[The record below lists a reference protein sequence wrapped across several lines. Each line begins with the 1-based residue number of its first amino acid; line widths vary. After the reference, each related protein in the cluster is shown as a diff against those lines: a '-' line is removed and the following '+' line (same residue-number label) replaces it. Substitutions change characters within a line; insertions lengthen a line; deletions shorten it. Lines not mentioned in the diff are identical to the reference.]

1 MKKIEEIASK
11 LSVEVE
17 PIGFYK
23 GKIKP
28 LNKPRGKLILVTAM
42 NPTKFGEGKTT
53 TSIGLADALGSL
65 GKKVC
70 LALRE
75 PSLGPC
81 FGLKGGAIGGGKAK
95 VIPAEEINLHFTGDF
110 HAITSANNLLCAAL
124 DNHLYHGNLLN
135 INPASVCINRC
146 VDMNDR
152 ALRNVL
158 VGLGNNGVIR
168 ESHFDISVASEIM
181 AIFCL
186 AENFHDL
193 RERLSR
199 MIIAYT
205 YDNLPV
211 TPKDLK
217 VVGAMLALLKDAFK
231 PNLVQ
236 TLEGTPAIIH
246 GGPFANIAHGCNSVV
261 ATKTALSLADYVVTE
276 AGFGADLGAE
286 KFLDIKCRLHDLQP
300 ACAVIVVT
308 LRAIEE
314 HSLDNLAKHISNLRS
329 FNLSVVVVL
338 NRFPTD
344 SDQQIA
350 PLKNFCLSS
359 NVSFAYSY
367 VYTFELKKTVRS
379 C

>member
-53 TSIGLADALGSL
+53 TSIGLADALSSL

-95 VIPAEEINLHFTGDF
+95 VIPSDEINLHFTGDF
-110 HAITSANNLLCAAL
+110 HAITCANNLLCAAL

-152 ALRNVL
+152 ALRNVI

-186 AENFHDL
+186 AENFQDL

-205 YDNLPV
+205 YDKLPV
-211 TPKDLK
+211 TPKDLN

-236 TLEGTPAIIH
+236 TLEGTPALIH

-286 KFLDIKCRLHDLQP
+286 KFLDIKCRLHDLKP

-329 FNLSVVVVL
+329 FNLPVVVVL

-359 NVSFAYSY
+359 NVAF
-367 VYTFELKKTVRS
+367 V
-379 C
+379 